1 MREKVIIQGKN
12 TVIIGNKRQVSPNKR
27 KALEKLMP
35 APTLGLYT
43 LGTQNVA
50 EYNLRQRIEK
60 LWMEINLYNWGEI
73 SRIKNQVRENKLR
86 ANQLMRDNLFE
97 LDVNAHDQRQLLK
110 VKRVNKKVKK
120 ILQQSKD

>member
-1 MREKVIIQGKN
+1 MLRKSVEVREKVIIQGKN

-73 SRIKNQVRENKLR
+73 SRIKN
-86 ANQLMRDNLFE
+86 
-97 LDVNAHDQRQLLK
+97 
-110 VKRVNKKVKK
+110 
-120 ILQQSKD
+120 